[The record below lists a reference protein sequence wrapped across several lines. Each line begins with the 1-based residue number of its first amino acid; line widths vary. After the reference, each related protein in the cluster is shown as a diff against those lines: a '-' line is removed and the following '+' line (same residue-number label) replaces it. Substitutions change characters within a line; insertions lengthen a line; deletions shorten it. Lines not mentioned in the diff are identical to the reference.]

1 MVRGAGPALTD
12 SVCFTYR
19 YTCEWGGVAA
29 GRPYTGGLEEFG
41 QLVLQDVW
49 SMIQKLYLQV
59 SRSADGRGASLV
71 ILGGKQ
77 VGGWGGLG
85 FRPGGPEEHEDIVP
99 CDPQPAAAQLEQPA
113 AMLDDDSIQASFQ
126 QLKNPP
132 SPARPRL
139 LQDTVQQLMLTRG
152 SLSLVTGQAGQGKT
166 AFLV

>member
-77 VGGWGGLG
+77 VGGGGVG
-85 FRPGGPEEHEDIVP
+85 F
-99 CDPQPAAAQLEQPA
+99 
-113 AMLDDDSIQASFQ
+113 
-126 QLKNPP
+126 
-132 SPARPRL
+132 
-139 LQDTVQQLMLTRG
+139 
-152 SLSLVTGQAGQGKT
+152 
-166 AFLV
+166 